1 MVVIQNI
8 INDASVDEEKLKF
21 TCQQFMQEFNVGD
34 SELVVRLVS
43 PVEIQVLNK
52 EYRSKNQVTN
62 VLSFSSDI
70 PLEIGESIL
79 GDVVICMDV
88 VREEAVIGGKAFS
101 DHLNHMAIHGI
112 LHLLGYDHDDLPSA
126 NKMEGIEIEFLKKI
140 GILER
145 ANILSEKMTFKEK
158 ANMFYRLKR
167 LLDYR
172 EMGGLF
178 KVLFAQKKGRKFSL
192 GF

>member
-8 INDASVDEEKLKF
+8 INDVTVDEEKLKL
-21 TCQQFMQEFNVGD
+21 TCQEFIQEFDVGE

-43 PVEIQVLNK
+43 PIEIQALNK

-79 GDVVICMDV
+79 GDVVICVDV
-88 VREEAVIGGKAFS
+88 VREEALLGDKAFS
-101 DHLNHMAIHGI
+101 DHLSHIAIHGI
-112 LHLLGYDHDDLPSA
+112 LHLLGYDHEDLTSA

-140 GILER
+140 GI
-145 ANILSEKMTFKEK
+145 NSP
-158 ANMFYRLKR
+158 Y
-167 LLDYR
+167 
-172 EMGGLF
+172 
-178 KVLFAQKKGRKFSL
+178 Q
-192 GF
+192 

>member
-8 INDASVDEEKLKF
+8 INDATVDEEELKL
-21 TCQQFMQEFNVGD
+21 TCQQFLQEFDVGD

-79 GDVVICMDV
+79 GDVVICVDV
-88 VREEAVIGGKAFS
+88 VREEAVLGSKAFS
-101 DHLNHMAIHGI
+101 NHLSHMAIHGI
-112 LHLLGYDHDDLPSA
+112 LHLLGYDHADLPSA

-140 GILER
+140 GV
-145 ANILSEKMTFKEK
+145 N
-158 ANMFYRLKR
+158 NPY
-167 LLDYR
+167 
-172 EMGGLF
+172 
-178 KVLFAQKKGRKFSL
+178 
-192 GF
+192 

>member
-8 INDASVDEEKLKF
+8 INDATVDEEKLKL
-21 TCQQFMQEFNVGD
+21 TCQQFMQEFDVGD

-88 VREEAVIGGKAFS
+88 VREEAVIGGKVFS
-101 DHLNHMAIHGI
+101 DHLSHMAIHGI

-140 GILER
+140 GV
-145 ANILSEKMTFKEK
+145 N
-158 ANMFYRLKR
+158 NPY
-167 LLDYR
+167 
-172 EMGGLF
+172 
-178 KVLFAQKKGRKFSL
+178 Q
-192 GF
+192 

>member
-8 INDASVDEEKLKF
+8 INDVTVDEEKLKL
-21 TCQQFMQEFNVGD
+21 TCQQFMQEFEVGD

-52 EYRSKNQVTN
+52 EYRLKNQVTN

-79 GDVVICMDV
+79 GDVVICVDV
-88 VREEAVIGGKAFS
+88 VREEAVLSGKAFS
-101 DHLNHMAIHGI
+101 DHLSHLAIHGI
-112 LHLLGYDHDDLPSA
+112 LHLLGYDHDDLASA

-140 GILER
+140 GV
-145 ANILSEKMTFKEK
+145 N
-158 ANMFYRLKR
+158 NPY
-167 LLDYR
+167 
-172 EMGGLF
+172 
-178 KVLFAQKKGRKFSL
+178 Q
-192 GF
+192 

>member
-8 INDASVDEEKLKF
+8 INDEIIDEEKFKL
-21 TCQQFMQEFNVGD
+21 TCQQFMQEFDVGD

-70 PLEIGESIL
+70 PLEIGVTIL
-79 GDVVICMDV
+79 GDVVICVDV
-88 VREEAVIGGKAFS
+88 VREEAVLAGKAFS
-101 DHLNHMAIHGI
+101 DHLSHMAIHGI

-140 GILER
+140 GV
-145 ANILSEKMTFKEK
+145 N
-158 ANMFYRLKR
+158 NPY
-167 LLDYR
+167 
-172 EMGGLF
+172 
-178 KVLFAQKKGRKFSL
+178 Q
-192 GF
+192 

>member
-8 INDASVDEEKLKF
+8 INDATVDEEKLKL
-21 TCQQFMQEFNVGD
+21 TCQQFMQEFDVGD

-43 PVEIQVLNK
+43 LVEMQVLNK

-79 GDVVICMDV
+79 GDVVICVDV
-88 VREEAVIGGKAFS
+88 VREEAVLGDKTFP
-101 DHLNHMAIHGI
+101 DHLSHMAIHGI
-112 LHLLGYDHDDLPSA
+112 LHLLGYDHEDLTSA

-140 GILER
+140 GV
-145 ANILSEKMTFKEK
+145 N
-158 ANMFYRLKR
+158 NPY
-167 LLDYR
+167 
-172 EMGGLF
+172 
-178 KVLFAQKKGRKFSL
+178 Q
-192 GF
+192 

>member
-8 INDASVDEEKLKF
+8 INDETVDEEKLKH
-21 TCQQFMQEFNVGD
+21 TCQQFMQEFDVGD

-43 PVEIQVLNK
+43 PEEIQVLNK

-79 GDVVICMDV
+79 GDVVICVVV
-88 VREEAVIGGKAFS
+88 VREEAVLGGKAFS
-101 DHLNHMAIHGI
+101 DHLSHMAIHGI
-112 LHLLGYDHDDLPSA
+112 LHLLGYDHEDLTSA

-140 GILER
+140 GV
-145 ANILSEKMTFKEK
+145 N
-158 ANMFYRLKR
+158 NPY
-167 LLDYR
+167 
-172 EMGGLF
+172 
-178 KVLFAQKKGRKFSL
+178 Q
-192 GF
+192 

>member
-8 INDASVDEEKLKF
+8 INDVTVDEEKLKL
-21 TCQQFMQEFNVGD
+21 TCQQFMQEFDVGD

-70 PLEIGESIL
+70 PLEIGETIL
-79 GDVVICMDV
+79 GDVVICVDV
-88 VREEAVIGGKAFS
+88 VREESVLGGKAFS
-101 DHLNHMAIHGI
+101 DHLSHMAIHGI
-112 LHLLGYDHDDLPSA
+112 LHLLGYDHDDLDSA

-140 GILER
+140 GV
-145 ANILSEKMTFKEK
+145 NDP
-158 ANMFYRLKR
+158 Y
-167 LLDYR
+167 
-172 EMGGLF
+172 
-178 KVLFAQKKGRKFSL
+178 Q
-192 GF
+192 

>member
-8 INDASVDEEKLKF
+8 INDETVDEEKLKL
-21 TCQQFMQEFNVGD
+21 TCQQFMQEFDVGD

-79 GDVVICMDV
+79 GDVVICVDV
-88 VREEAVIGGKAFS
+88 VREEAVLGGKVFS
-101 DHLNHMAIHGI
+101 GHLSHMAIHGI

-140 GILER
+140 GVK
-145 ANILSEKMTFKEK
+145 NP
-158 ANMFYRLKR
+158 Y
-167 LLDYR
+167 
-172 EMGGLF
+172 
-178 KVLFAQKKGRKFSL
+178 Q
-192 GF
+192 

>member
-8 INDASVDEEKLKF
+8 INDVTVDEEKLKL
-21 TCQQFMQEFNVGD
+21 TCQQFMQEFDVGD

-79 GDVVICMDV
+79 GDVVICVDV
-88 VREEAVIGGKAFS
+88 VREEAVLGSKAFS
-101 DHLNHMAIHGI
+101 DHLSHMAIHGI
-112 LHLLGYDHDDLPSA
+112 LHLLGYDHDDLESA

-140 GILER
+140 GV
-145 ANILSEKMTFKEK
+145 N
-158 ANMFYRLKR
+158 NPY
-167 LLDYR
+167 
-172 EMGGLF
+172 
-178 KVLFAQKKGRKFSL
+178 Q
-192 GF
+192 

>member
-8 INDASVDEEKLKF
+8 INDASVDEEKLKL
-21 TCQQFMQEFNVGD
+21 TCQQFMQEFDVGD

-43 PVEIQVLNK
+43 PVEMQVLNK

-79 GDVVICMDV
+79 GDVVICVDV
-88 VREEAVIGGKAFS
+88 VREEAVLEDKTFS
-101 DHLNHMAIHGI
+101 GHLSHMAIHGI
-112 LHLLGYDHDDLPSA
+112 LHLLGYDHADLPSA

-140 GILER
+140 GV
-145 ANILSEKMTFKEK
+145 N
-158 ANMFYRLKR
+158 NPY
-167 LLDYR
+167 
-172 EMGGLF
+172 
-178 KVLFAQKKGRKFSL
+178 Q
-192 GF
+192 

>member
-1 MVVIQNI
+1 MIVIQNI
-8 INDASVDEEKLKF
+8 INDETVDEEKLKL
-21 TCQQFMQEFNVGD
+21 TCQQFMQEFDAGD

-79 GDVVICMDV
+79 GDVVICVDV
-88 VREEAVIGGKAFS
+88 IREEAVLGGKVFS
-101 DHLNHMAIHGI
+101 DHLSHMAIHGI

-126 NKMEGIEIEFLKKI
+126 NKMEGIEIEFLNKI
-140 GILER
+140 GVK
-145 ANILSEKMTFKEK
+145 NP
-158 ANMFYRLKR
+158 Y
-167 LLDYR
+167 
-172 EMGGLF
+172 
-178 KVLFAQKKGRKFSL
+178 Q
-192 GF
+192 

>member
-8 INDASVDEEKLKF
+8 INDATFDEEKLKL
-21 TCQQFMQEFNVGD
+21 TCQQFMQEFDVGN

-79 GDVVICMDV
+79 GDVVICVDV
-88 VREEAVIGGKAFS
+88 VREEAVLGGKVFS
-101 DHLNHMAIHGI
+101 DHLSHMAIHGI

-126 NKMEGIEIEFLKKI
+126 NKMEGIEIEFLNKI
-140 GILER
+140 GVK
-145 ANILSEKMTFKEK
+145 NP
-158 ANMFYRLKR
+158 Y
-167 LLDYR
+167 
-172 EMGGLF
+172 
-178 KVLFAQKKGRKFSL
+178 Q
-192 GF
+192 